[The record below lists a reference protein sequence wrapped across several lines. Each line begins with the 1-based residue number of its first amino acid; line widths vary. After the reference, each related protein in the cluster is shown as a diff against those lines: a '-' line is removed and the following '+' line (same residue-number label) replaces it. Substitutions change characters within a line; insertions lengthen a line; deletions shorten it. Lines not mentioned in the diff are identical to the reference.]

1 MIGVQSLVETGKVLS
16 QEVGDHLP
24 AIVGTILLPS
34 TIGTALGIE
43 HHRKSLFKV
52 GVSSVGG
59 KGISI
64 QAYDNQGIIGD
75 DRGEIGSESIRVEV
89 DRFVFQIGKSDI
101 FLLVVQQRG
110 GVGAAIYRAGSLY
123 L

>member
-1 MIGVQSLVETGKVLS
+1 M
-16 QEVGDHLP
+16 
-24 AIVGTILLPS
+24 
-34 TIGTALGIE
+34 GIE
-43 HHRKSLFKV
+43 HHCKSLFKV

-101 FLLVVQQRG
+101 FLLG
-110 GVGAAIYRAGSLY
+110 SSAAGWGRLLPYTGREACTCRSALK
-123 L
+123 LLFS